1 MYYCRYHVAVTY
13 SKRHAGRTGTGSSSL
28 YINGKWVQALG
39 YSIEPMAT
47 NDVILG
53 ASRIGE
59 NFVGVMDE
67 VRLYR
72 RALPPKEVSHHSAGR
87 LSGNESG
94 LLAYYR
100 FDEGFGKVTADHRAM
115 AKNGIRHD
123 ADLNGF
129 FPENIDDIFSKVEF
143 YPDYISLHCIS
154 KTAMRVHNHP

>member
-1 MYYCRYHVAVTY
+1 MTY

-53 ASRIGE
+53 AARIGE
-59 NFVGVMDE
+59 NFLGLMDE

-115 AKNGIRHD
+115 AKNGN
-123 ADLNGF
+123 ASG
-129 FPENIDDIFSKVEF
+129 
-143 YPDYISLHCIS
+143 
-154 KTAMRVHNHP
+154 KTVCR